1 MRTSHRQIRKRILDA
16 KSKIT
21 DEEFFSSK
29 AYNGYLTDLA
39 EAATKRYKRP
49 LRVRVV
55 ADHDDETVAF
65 TDYHGIYINA
75 CNHITWSFPSRLLR
89 SMSLEGLNA
98 HECGHNLFTDE
109 RIWHSYFAGLAKGKF
124 YPKMPDGL
132 DSMQKLYAKDI
143 LEALTDDTDTVPM
156 QVIMST
162 AHALSNILEDG
173 YVDARYS
180 YEFPGSPAKGIA
192 LNNLRYA
199 DTMPEITEMINRKY
213 YDHSIVVNLLIQ
225 YVRAHEVNNLSG
237 YTGEFIDKLYEYIP
251 WIDESVY
258 DDDARS
264 RCEAANRILVDL
276 WPMMQRCFD
285 ALRDKQKQAQQQAKQ
300 SSQQTGK
307 GGSGSG
313 SGQPGSGDDDND
325 GSQQGQQAVEED
337 LSSQLPKA
345 AANFTIKTKPVPSN
359 GTFTPNPGQMNAVR
373 AQVERV
379 IAEETSRIAAHLTN
393 GITSSG
399 NGGVDQNSE
408 YEGNDY
414 EHAADDIERLLSSMA
429 EEKVT
434 EELEEELSE
443 ELQREANDIRY
454 GNAHRNI
461 HVTVN
466 RMAHVDQN
474 LIDSYNRVAPELLM
488 LSKRLQRS
496 VSSALR
502 DRRQGGKQTGL
513 LIGKR
518 LNQHALYRNDGRIFY
533 NSRLPTEPINLSVGL
548 LIDESGSMCSN
559 DRITRARA
567 TAIVIQDFCESLGI
581 PLLVVGHTAW
591 SSHVE
596 LFSYSDFDTY
606 DTAGYDILT
615 GKRIQ
620 KGVFAKTRKE
630 CAAKLARAIQQDTG
644 PYYRK
649 GKGYDSQPLSTWI
662 RLWFDSYTKPN
673 LRPSSADGY
682 RSMIENHIIPVLG
695 HIQLSKLSSIQI
707 QRFYNDLHTQ
717 GRLDNHGN
725 RKYEPLSASTVKH
738 IHAVLSGALK
748 QAVKERI
755 IPFNPCDNC
764 KIPKREKKE
773 MHVLP
778 QDKIGAYLD
787 EAKRLGVYAL
797 FYLELTSGLRRGELL
812 GLEWADLNPETR
824 MLTVNKQLTRS
835 GGELCISV
843 PKTENS
849 IRTIA
854 LPENTVAVL
863 IDEHNKHPDSPLMF
877 WCPRTNGYWSPDS
890 LRHLHKQMLAA
901 AGVDESVRFHDLRH
915 TFSTLAIQS
924 GVDAKTV
931 AGMLGHYSA
940 AFTLDTYTHVTEQMK
955 RGAAEKIGVFMNA
968 SVNVQV
974 NVVHSPSAVVRGD
987 YESDLANCL
996 NPSNSTDLDPTSQ

>member
-21 DEEFFSSK
+21 DEEFFSSR

-359 GTFTPNPGQMNAVR
+359 GTFTPNPGQMNAIR

-443 ELQREANDIRY
+443 ELQREANAIRY

-533 NSRLPTEPINLSVGL
+533 NSRLQTEPINLSVGL

-606 DTAGYDILT
+606 DKNNRYRLMDMSARDCNRDGAALRFVAEKLSKQTSEVKILMIICDGQPNDDGYSGSAAEADLRGIKLEYA
-615 GKRIQ
+615 R
-620 KGVFAKTRKE
+620 KGVKIY
-630 CAAKLARAIQQDTG
+630 AAAIGED
-644 PYYRK
+644 
-649 GKGYDSQPLSTWI
+649 
-662 RLWFDSYTKPN
+662 
-673 LRPSSADGY
+673 RPRIERIYGDGY
-682 RSMIENHIIPVLG
+682 LDITNLQELPV
-695 HIQLSKLSSIQI
+695 
-707 QRFYNDLHTQ
+707 
-717 GRLDNHGN
+717 
-725 RKYEPLSASTVKH
+725 
-738 IHAVLSGALK
+738 
-748 QAVKERI
+748 
-755 IPFNPCDNC
+755 
-764 KIPKREKKE
+764 
-773 MHVLP
+773 
-778 QDKIGAYLD
+778 
-787 EAKRLGVYAL
+787 
-797 FYLELTSGLRRGELL
+797 
-812 GLEWADLNPETR
+812 
-824 MLTVNKQLTRS
+824 MLTNLIVRS
-835 GGELCISV
+835 
-843 PKTENS
+843 
-849 IRTIA
+849 
-854 LPENTVAVL
+854 LP
-863 IDEHNKHPDSPLMF
+863 H
-877 WCPRTNGYWSPDS
+877 
-890 LRHLHKQMLAA
+890 
-901 AGVDESVRFHDLRH
+901 
-915 TFSTLAIQS
+915 
-924 GVDAKTV
+924 
-931 AGMLGHYSA
+931 
-940 AFTLDTYTHVTEQMK
+940 
-955 RGAAEKIGVFMNA
+955 
-968 SVNVQV
+968 
-974 NVVHSPSAVVRGD
+974 
-987 YESDLANCL
+987 
-996 NPSNSTDLDPTSQ
+996 

>member
-21 DEEFFSSK
+21 DEEFFSSR

-264 RCEAANRILVDL
+264 RCEATNRILVDL

-285 ALRDKQKQAQQQAKQ
+285 ALRDKQKQAQQQAQQ

-313 SGQPGSGDDDND
+313 SGQPGSSDDDND

-337 LSSQLPKA
+337 LSSQLSKA

-359 GTFTPNPGQMNAVR
+359 GTFTPNPGQMNAIR

-443 ELQREANDIRY
+443 ELQREANAIRY

-606 DTAGYDILT
+606 DKNNRYRLMDMSARDCNRDGAALRFVAEKLSKQTSEVKILMIICDGQPNDDGYSGSAAEADLRGIKLEYA
-615 GKRIQ
+615 R
-620 KGVFAKTRKE
+620 KGVKIY
-630 CAAKLARAIQQDTG
+630 AAAIGED
-644 PYYRK
+644 
-649 GKGYDSQPLSTWI
+649 
-662 RLWFDSYTKPN
+662 
-673 LRPSSADGY
+673 RPRIERIYGDGY
-682 RSMIENHIIPVLG
+682 LDITNLQELPV
-695 HIQLSKLSSIQI
+695 
-707 QRFYNDLHTQ
+707 
-717 GRLDNHGN
+717 
-725 RKYEPLSASTVKH
+725 
-738 IHAVLSGALK
+738 
-748 QAVKERI
+748 
-755 IPFNPCDNC
+755 
-764 KIPKREKKE
+764 
-773 MHVLP
+773 
-778 QDKIGAYLD
+778 
-787 EAKRLGVYAL
+787 
-797 FYLELTSGLRRGELL
+797 
-812 GLEWADLNPETR
+812 
-824 MLTVNKQLTRS
+824 MLTNLIVRS
-835 GGELCISV
+835 
-843 PKTENS
+843 
-849 IRTIA
+849 
-854 LPENTVAVL
+854 LP
-863 IDEHNKHPDSPLMF
+863 H
-877 WCPRTNGYWSPDS
+877 
-890 LRHLHKQMLAA
+890 
-901 AGVDESVRFHDLRH
+901 
-915 TFSTLAIQS
+915 
-924 GVDAKTV
+924 
-931 AGMLGHYSA
+931 
-940 AFTLDTYTHVTEQMK
+940 
-955 RGAAEKIGVFMNA
+955 
-968 SVNVQV
+968 
-974 NVVHSPSAVVRGD
+974 
-987 YESDLANCL
+987 
-996 NPSNSTDLDPTSQ
+996 

>member
-21 DEEFFSSK
+21 DEEFFSSR

-109 RIWHSYFAGLAKGKF
+109 RIWYSYFAGLAKGKF

-285 ALRDKQKQAQQQAKQ
+285 ALRDKQKQAQQQAQ
-300 SSQQTGK
+300 RSSQQTGK

-313 SGQPGSGDDDND
+313 SGQPGRGDDDDD

-359 GTFTPNPGQMNAVR
+359 GTFTPNPGQMNAIR

-434 EELEEELSE
+434 EEL
-443 ELQREANDIRY
+443 
-454 GNAHRNI
+454 
-461 HVTVN
+461 
-466 RMAHVDQN
+466 
-474 LIDSYNRVAPELLM
+474 
-488 LSKRLQRS
+488 
-496 VSSALR
+496 
-502 DRRQGGKQTGL
+502 
-513 LIGKR
+513 
-518 LNQHALYRNDGRIFY
+518 
-533 NSRLPTEPINLSVGL
+533 
-548 LIDESGSMCSN
+548 
-559 DRITRARA
+559 
-567 TAIVIQDFCESLGI
+567 
-581 PLLVVGHTAW
+581 
-591 SSHVE
+591 
-596 LFSYSDFDTY
+596 
-606 DTAGYDILT
+606 
-615 GKRIQ
+615 
-620 KGVFAKTRKE
+620 
-630 CAAKLARAIQQDTG
+630 
-644 PYYRK
+644 
-649 GKGYDSQPLSTWI
+649 
-662 RLWFDSYTKPN
+662 
-673 LRPSSADGY
+673 
-682 RSMIENHIIPVLG
+682 
-695 HIQLSKLSSIQI
+695 
-707 QRFYNDLHTQ
+707 
-717 GRLDNHGN
+717 
-725 RKYEPLSASTVKH
+725 
-738 IHAVLSGALK
+738 
-748 QAVKERI
+748 
-755 IPFNPCDNC
+755 
-764 KIPKREKKE
+764 
-773 MHVLP
+773 
-778 QDKIGAYLD
+778 
-787 EAKRLGVYAL
+787 
-797 FYLELTSGLRRGELL
+797 
-812 GLEWADLNPETR
+812 
-824 MLTVNKQLTRS
+824 
-835 GGELCISV
+835 
-843 PKTENS
+843 
-849 IRTIA
+849 
-854 LPENTVAVL
+854 
-863 IDEHNKHPDSPLMF
+863 
-877 WCPRTNGYWSPDS
+877 
-890 LRHLHKQMLAA
+890 
-901 AGVDESVRFHDLRH
+901 
-915 TFSTLAIQS
+915 
-924 GVDAKTV
+924 
-931 AGMLGHYSA
+931 
-940 AFTLDTYTHVTEQMK
+940 
-955 RGAAEKIGVFMNA
+955 
-968 SVNVQV
+968 
-974 NVVHSPSAVVRGD
+974 
-987 YESDLANCL
+987 
-996 NPSNSTDLDPTSQ
+996 

>member
-21 DEEFFSSK
+21 DEEFFSSR

-109 RIWHSYFAGLAKGKF
+109 RVWHSYFAGLAKGKF

-199 DTMPEITEMINRKY
+199 DTMPEITEMINRNY

-264 RCEAANRILVDL
+264 RCEATNRILVDL

-285 ALRDKQKQAQQQAKQ
+285 ALRDKQKQAQQQAQQ
-300 SSQQTGK
+300 SSQQTAK

-313 SGQPGSGDDDND
+313 SGQPGRGDDDND

-359 GTFTPNPGQMNAVR
+359 GTFTPNPGQMNAIR

-443 ELQREANDIRY
+443 ELQREANAIRY

-606 DTAGYDILT
+606 DKNNRYRLMDMSARDCNRDGAALRFVAEKLSKQTSEVKILMIICDGQPNDDGYSGSAAEADLRGIKLEYA
-615 GKRIQ
+615 R
-620 KGVFAKTRKE
+620 KGVKIY
-630 CAAKLARAIQQDTG
+630 AAAIGED
-644 PYYRK
+644 
-649 GKGYDSQPLSTWI
+649 
-662 RLWFDSYTKPN
+662 
-673 LRPSSADGY
+673 RPRIERIYGDGY
-682 RSMIENHIIPVLG
+682 LDITNLQELPV
-695 HIQLSKLSSIQI
+695 
-707 QRFYNDLHTQ
+707 
-717 GRLDNHGN
+717 
-725 RKYEPLSASTVKH
+725 
-738 IHAVLSGALK
+738 
-748 QAVKERI
+748 
-755 IPFNPCDNC
+755 
-764 KIPKREKKE
+764 
-773 MHVLP
+773 
-778 QDKIGAYLD
+778 
-787 EAKRLGVYAL
+787 
-797 FYLELTSGLRRGELL
+797 
-812 GLEWADLNPETR
+812 
-824 MLTVNKQLTRS
+824 MLTNLIVRS
-835 GGELCISV
+835 
-843 PKTENS
+843 
-849 IRTIA
+849 
-854 LPENTVAVL
+854 LP
-863 IDEHNKHPDSPLMF
+863 H
-877 WCPRTNGYWSPDS
+877 
-890 LRHLHKQMLAA
+890 
-901 AGVDESVRFHDLRH
+901 
-915 TFSTLAIQS
+915 
-924 GVDAKTV
+924 
-931 AGMLGHYSA
+931 
-940 AFTLDTYTHVTEQMK
+940 
-955 RGAAEKIGVFMNA
+955 
-968 SVNVQV
+968 
-974 NVVHSPSAVVRGD
+974 
-987 YESDLANCL
+987 
-996 NPSNSTDLDPTSQ
+996 

>member
-21 DEEFFSSK
+21 DEEFFSSR

-264 RCEAANRILVDL
+264 RCEATNRILVDL

-285 ALRDKQKQAQQQAKQ
+285 ALRDKQKQAQQQAQQ
-300 SSQQTGK
+300 SSQQTAK

-359 GTFTPNPGQMNAVR
+359 GTFTPNPGQMNAIR
-373 AQVERV
+373 AQAERV

-429 EEKVT
+429 KEKVT

-443 ELQREANDIRY
+443 ELQREANAIRY

-606 DTAGYDILT
+606 DKNNRYRLMDMSARDCNRDGAALRFVAEKLSKQTSEVKILMIICDGQPNDDGYSGSAAEADLRGIKLEYA
-615 GKRIQ
+615 R
-620 KGVFAKTRKE
+620 KGVKIY
-630 CAAKLARAIQQDTG
+630 AAAIGED
-644 PYYRK
+644 
-649 GKGYDSQPLSTWI
+649 
-662 RLWFDSYTKPN
+662 
-673 LRPSSADGY
+673 RPRIERIYGDGY
-682 RSMIENHIIPVLG
+682 LDITNLQELPV
-695 HIQLSKLSSIQI
+695 
-707 QRFYNDLHTQ
+707 
-717 GRLDNHGN
+717 
-725 RKYEPLSASTVKH
+725 
-738 IHAVLSGALK
+738 
-748 QAVKERI
+748 
-755 IPFNPCDNC
+755 
-764 KIPKREKKE
+764 
-773 MHVLP
+773 
-778 QDKIGAYLD
+778 
-787 EAKRLGVYAL
+787 
-797 FYLELTSGLRRGELL
+797 
-812 GLEWADLNPETR
+812 
-824 MLTVNKQLTRS
+824 MLTNLIVRS
-835 GGELCISV
+835 
-843 PKTENS
+843 
-849 IRTIA
+849 
-854 LPENTVAVL
+854 LP
-863 IDEHNKHPDSPLMF
+863 H
-877 WCPRTNGYWSPDS
+877 
-890 LRHLHKQMLAA
+890 
-901 AGVDESVRFHDLRH
+901 
-915 TFSTLAIQS
+915 
-924 GVDAKTV
+924 
-931 AGMLGHYSA
+931 
-940 AFTLDTYTHVTEQMK
+940 
-955 RGAAEKIGVFMNA
+955 
-968 SVNVQV
+968 
-974 NVVHSPSAVVRGD
+974 
-987 YESDLANCL
+987 
-996 NPSNSTDLDPTSQ
+996 

>member
-21 DEEFFSSK
+21 DEEFFSSR

-109 RIWHSYFAGLAKGKF
+109 RVWHSYFAGLAKGKF

-264 RCEAANRILVDL
+264 RCEATNRILVDL

-285 ALRDKQKQAQQQAKQ
+285 ALRDKQKQAQQQAQQ
-300 SSQQTGK
+300 SSQQTAK

-313 SGQPGSGDDDND
+313 SGQPSSGNDDDD

-359 GTFTPNPGQMNAVR
+359 GTFTPNPGQMNAIR
-373 AQVERV
+373 TQVERV

-414 EHAADDIERLLSSMA
+414 EHAADDIERLLSSIA
-429 EEKVT
+429 KEKVT

-443 ELQREANDIRY
+443 DLQREANAIHY

-591 SSHVE
+591 SSPVE

-606 DTAGYDILT
+606 DKNNRYRLMDMSARDCNRDGAALRFVAEKLSKQTSEVKILMIICDGQPNDDGYSGSAAEADLRGIKLEYA
-615 GKRIQ
+615 R
-620 KGVFAKTRKE
+620 KGVKIY
-630 CAAKLARAIQQDTG
+630 AAAIGED
-644 PYYRK
+644 
-649 GKGYDSQPLSTWI
+649 
-662 RLWFDSYTKPN
+662 
-673 LRPSSADGY
+673 RPRIERIYGDGY
-682 RSMIENHIIPVLG
+682 LDITNLQELPV
-695 HIQLSKLSSIQI
+695 
-707 QRFYNDLHTQ
+707 
-717 GRLDNHGN
+717 
-725 RKYEPLSASTVKH
+725 
-738 IHAVLSGALK
+738 
-748 QAVKERI
+748 
-755 IPFNPCDNC
+755 
-764 KIPKREKKE
+764 
-773 MHVLP
+773 
-778 QDKIGAYLD
+778 
-787 EAKRLGVYAL
+787 
-797 FYLELTSGLRRGELL
+797 
-812 GLEWADLNPETR
+812 
-824 MLTVNKQLTRS
+824 MLTNLIVRS
-835 GGELCISV
+835 
-843 PKTENS
+843 
-849 IRTIA
+849 
-854 LPENTVAVL
+854 LP
-863 IDEHNKHPDSPLMF
+863 
-877 WCPRTNGYWSPDS
+877 R
-890 LRHLHKQMLAA
+890 
-901 AGVDESVRFHDLRH
+901 
-915 TFSTLAIQS
+915 
-924 GVDAKTV
+924 
-931 AGMLGHYSA
+931 
-940 AFTLDTYTHVTEQMK
+940 
-955 RGAAEKIGVFMNA
+955 
-968 SVNVQV
+968 
-974 NVVHSPSAVVRGD
+974 
-987 YESDLANCL
+987 
-996 NPSNSTDLDPTSQ
+996 

>member
-21 DEEFFSSK
+21 DEEFFSSR

-192 LNNLRYA
+192 LNNLRFA
-199 DTMPEITEMINRKY
+199 DTVPEISEMINRKY
-213 YDHSIVVNLLIQ
+213 YDHSIVLNLLIQ
-225 YVRAHEVNNLSG
+225 YIRAHEVNNLSG
-237 YTGEFIDKLYEYIP
+237 YTGEFIDKLYQYIP
-251 WIDESVY
+251 LVDECVY

-264 RCEAANRILVDL
+264 RCETVSKILIDL

-285 ALRDKQKQAQQQAKQ
+285 ALRDKQKQAQQQA
-300 SSQQTGK
+300 QQQK
-307 GGSGSG
+307 GVGSGSG
-313 SGQPGSGDDDND
+313 SGGVPTPGQSGSGDDEDDN
-325 GSQQGQQAVEED
+325 GLQQGKQAVEED

-345 AANFTIKTKPVPSN
+345 APNFTMKTTPVPSN
-359 GTFTPNPGQMNAVR
+359 GSFTPDPGQMNAIR
-373 AQVERV
+373 AQAERV
-379 IAEETSRIAAHLTN
+379 ISEESDRIAAHLTN
-393 GITSSG
+393 SITSSG
-399 NGGVDQNSE
+399 SGGVDQNSE
-408 YEGNDY
+408 YDGYDY
-414 EHAADDIERLLSSMA
+414 EHAAEDIERLLEHMA

-443 ELQREANDIRY
+443 ELQREANSIRY

-461 HVTVN
+461 HITVN
-466 RMAHVDQN
+466 RMARVDQN
-474 LIDSYNRVAPELLM
+474 LIDSYNRVAPDLLM

-496 VSSALR
+496 VSTALR
-502 DRRQGGKQTGL
+502 DQRQGGKQTGL

-518 LNQHALYRNDGRIFY
+518 LNQHALHRTDGRIFY

-606 DTAGYDILT
+606 DKNNRYRLMDMSARDCNRDGAALRFVAEKLSKQTSEVKILMIICDGQPNDDGYSGSAAEADLRGIKLEYA
-615 GKRIQ
+615 R
-620 KGVFAKTRKE
+620 KGVKIY
-630 CAAKLARAIQQDTG
+630 AAAIGED
-644 PYYRK
+644 
-649 GKGYDSQPLSTWI
+649 
-662 RLWFDSYTKPN
+662 
-673 LRPSSADGY
+673 RPRIERIYGDGY
-682 RSMIENHIIPVLG
+682 LDITNLQELPV
-695 HIQLSKLSSIQI
+695 
-707 QRFYNDLHTQ
+707 
-717 GRLDNHGN
+717 
-725 RKYEPLSASTVKH
+725 
-738 IHAVLSGALK
+738 
-748 QAVKERI
+748 
-755 IPFNPCDNC
+755 
-764 KIPKREKKE
+764 
-773 MHVLP
+773 
-778 QDKIGAYLD
+778 
-787 EAKRLGVYAL
+787 
-797 FYLELTSGLRRGELL
+797 
-812 GLEWADLNPETR
+812 
-824 MLTVNKQLTRS
+824 MLTNLIVRS
-835 GGELCISV
+835 
-843 PKTENS
+843 
-849 IRTIA
+849 
-854 LPENTVAVL
+854 LP
-863 IDEHNKHPDSPLMF
+863 H
-877 WCPRTNGYWSPDS
+877 
-890 LRHLHKQMLAA
+890 
-901 AGVDESVRFHDLRH
+901 
-915 TFSTLAIQS
+915 
-924 GVDAKTV
+924 
-931 AGMLGHYSA
+931 
-940 AFTLDTYTHVTEQMK
+940 
-955 RGAAEKIGVFMNA
+955 
-968 SVNVQV
+968 
-974 NVVHSPSAVVRGD
+974 
-987 YESDLANCL
+987 
-996 NPSNSTDLDPTSQ
+996 

>member
-21 DEEFFSSK
+21 DEEFFSSR

-143 LEALTDDTDTVPM
+143 LEELTDDTDTVPM

-300 SSQQTGK
+300 FSQQTGK

-399 NGGVDQNSE
+399 NGGVDQNNE

-443 ELQREANDIRY
+443 ELQREANAIRY

-461 HVTVN
+461 HVTVS

-606 DTAGYDILT
+606 DKNNRYRLMDMSARDCNRDGAALRFVAEKLSKQTSEVKILMIICDGQPNDDGYSGSAAEADLRGIKLEYA
-615 GKRIQ
+615 R
-620 KGVFAKTRKE
+620 KGVKIY
-630 CAAKLARAIQQDTG
+630 AAAIGED
-644 PYYRK
+644 
-649 GKGYDSQPLSTWI
+649 
-662 RLWFDSYTKPN
+662 
-673 LRPSSADGY
+673 RPRIERIYGDGY
-682 RSMIENHIIPVLG
+682 LDITNLQELPV
-695 HIQLSKLSSIQI
+695 
-707 QRFYNDLHTQ
+707 
-717 GRLDNHGN
+717 
-725 RKYEPLSASTVKH
+725 
-738 IHAVLSGALK
+738 
-748 QAVKERI
+748 
-755 IPFNPCDNC
+755 
-764 KIPKREKKE
+764 
-773 MHVLP
+773 
-778 QDKIGAYLD
+778 
-787 EAKRLGVYAL
+787 
-797 FYLELTSGLRRGELL
+797 
-812 GLEWADLNPETR
+812 
-824 MLTVNKQLTRS
+824 MLTNLIVRS
-835 GGELCISV
+835 
-843 PKTENS
+843 
-849 IRTIA
+849 
-854 LPENTVAVL
+854 LP
-863 IDEHNKHPDSPLMF
+863 H
-877 WCPRTNGYWSPDS
+877 
-890 LRHLHKQMLAA
+890 
-901 AGVDESVRFHDLRH
+901 
-915 TFSTLAIQS
+915 
-924 GVDAKTV
+924 
-931 AGMLGHYSA
+931 
-940 AFTLDTYTHVTEQMK
+940 
-955 RGAAEKIGVFMNA
+955 
-968 SVNVQV
+968 
-974 NVVHSPSAVVRGD
+974 
-987 YESDLANCL
+987 
-996 NPSNSTDLDPTSQ
+996 

>member
-21 DEEFFSSK
+21 DEEFFSSR

-264 RCEAANRILVDL
+264 RCEATNRILVDL

-285 ALRDKQKQAQQQAKQ
+285 ALRDKQKQAQQQAQQ
-300 SSQQTGK
+300 SSQQASK

-313 SGQPGSGDDDND
+313 SGQPRSGNDDDD

-359 GTFTPNPGQMNAVR
+359 GTFTPNPGQMNAIR
-373 AQVERV
+373 AQAERV
-379 IAEETSRIAAHLTN
+379 ISEETSRIAAHLTN
-393 GITSSG
+393 NITSSG

-408 YEGNDY
+408 YEGKDY

-443 ELQREANDIRY
+443 ELQREANAIRY

-606 DTAGYDILT
+606 DKNNRYRLMDMSARDCNRDGAALRFVAEKLSKQTSEVKILMIICDGQPNDDGYSGSAAEADLRGIKLEYA
-615 GKRIQ
+615 R
-620 KGVFAKTRKE
+620 KGVKIY
-630 CAAKLARAIQQDTG
+630 AAAIGED
-644 PYYRK
+644 
-649 GKGYDSQPLSTWI
+649 
-662 RLWFDSYTKPN
+662 
-673 LRPSSADGY
+673 RPRIERIYGDGY
-682 RSMIENHIIPVLG
+682 LDITNLQELPV
-695 HIQLSKLSSIQI
+695 
-707 QRFYNDLHTQ
+707 
-717 GRLDNHGN
+717 
-725 RKYEPLSASTVKH
+725 
-738 IHAVLSGALK
+738 
-748 QAVKERI
+748 
-755 IPFNPCDNC
+755 
-764 KIPKREKKE
+764 
-773 MHVLP
+773 
-778 QDKIGAYLD
+778 
-787 EAKRLGVYAL
+787 
-797 FYLELTSGLRRGELL
+797 
-812 GLEWADLNPETR
+812 
-824 MLTVNKQLTRS
+824 MLTNLIVRS
-835 GGELCISV
+835 
-843 PKTENS
+843 
-849 IRTIA
+849 
-854 LPENTVAVL
+854 LP
-863 IDEHNKHPDSPLMF
+863 H
-877 WCPRTNGYWSPDS
+877 
-890 LRHLHKQMLAA
+890 
-901 AGVDESVRFHDLRH
+901 
-915 TFSTLAIQS
+915 
-924 GVDAKTV
+924 
-931 AGMLGHYSA
+931 
-940 AFTLDTYTHVTEQMK
+940 
-955 RGAAEKIGVFMNA
+955 
-968 SVNVQV
+968 
-974 NVVHSPSAVVRGD
+974 
-987 YESDLANCL
+987 
-996 NPSNSTDLDPTSQ
+996 

>member
-21 DEEFFSSK
+21 DEEFFSSR

-285 ALRDKQKQAQQQAKQ
+285 ALRDKQKQAQQQAQQ

-359 GTFTPNPGQMNAVR
+359 GTFTPNPGQMNAIR

-443 ELQREANDIRY
+443 ELQREANAIRY

-474 LIDSYNRVAPELLM
+474 LIDSYNCVAPELLM

-606 DTAGYDILT
+606 DKNNRYRLMDMSARDCNRDGAALRFVAEKLSKQTSEVKILMIICDGQPNDDGYSGSAAEADLRGIKLEYA
-615 GKRIQ
+615 R
-620 KGVFAKTRKE
+620 KGVKIY
-630 CAAKLARAIQQDTG
+630 AAAIGED
-644 PYYRK
+644 
-649 GKGYDSQPLSTWI
+649 
-662 RLWFDSYTKPN
+662 
-673 LRPSSADGY
+673 RPRIERIYGDGY
-682 RSMIENHIIPVLG
+682 LDITNLQELPV
-695 HIQLSKLSSIQI
+695 
-707 QRFYNDLHTQ
+707 
-717 GRLDNHGN
+717 
-725 RKYEPLSASTVKH
+725 
-738 IHAVLSGALK
+738 
-748 QAVKERI
+748 
-755 IPFNPCDNC
+755 
-764 KIPKREKKE
+764 
-773 MHVLP
+773 
-778 QDKIGAYLD
+778 
-787 EAKRLGVYAL
+787 
-797 FYLELTSGLRRGELL
+797 
-812 GLEWADLNPETR
+812 
-824 MLTVNKQLTRS
+824 MLTNLIVRS
-835 GGELCISV
+835 
-843 PKTENS
+843 
-849 IRTIA
+849 
-854 LPENTVAVL
+854 LP
-863 IDEHNKHPDSPLMF
+863 H
-877 WCPRTNGYWSPDS
+877 
-890 LRHLHKQMLAA
+890 
-901 AGVDESVRFHDLRH
+901 
-915 TFSTLAIQS
+915 
-924 GVDAKTV
+924 
-931 AGMLGHYSA
+931 
-940 AFTLDTYTHVTEQMK
+940 
-955 RGAAEKIGVFMNA
+955 
-968 SVNVQV
+968 
-974 NVVHSPSAVVRGD
+974 
-987 YESDLANCL
+987 
-996 NPSNSTDLDPTSQ
+996 

>member
-21 DEEFFSSK
+21 DEEFFSSR

-156 QVIMST
+156 QVIMTT

-285 ALRDKQKQAQQQAKQ
+285 ALRDKQKQAQQQAQQ

-337 LSSQLPKA
+337 LSNQLPKA

-443 ELQREANDIRY
+443 ELQREANAIRY

-461 HVTVN
+461 HVTVS

-502 DRRQGGKQTGL
+502 DQRQGGKQTGL

-606 DTAGYDILT
+606 DKNNRYRLMDMSARDCNRDGAALRFVAEKLSKQTSEVKILMIICDGQPNDDGYS
-615 GKRIQ
+615 GS
-620 KGVFAKTRKE
+620 
-630 CAAKLARAIQQDTG
+630 AAEADLRGIKLEYA
-644 PYYRK
+644 RK
-649 GKGYDSQPLSTWI
+649 GIKIYAAAIGED
-662 RLWFDSYTKPN
+662 
-673 LRPSSADGY
+673 RPRIERIYGDGY
-682 RSMIENHIIPVLG
+682 LDITNLQELPV
-695 HIQLSKLSSIQI
+695 
-707 QRFYNDLHTQ
+707 
-717 GRLDNHGN
+717 
-725 RKYEPLSASTVKH
+725 
-738 IHAVLSGALK
+738 
-748 QAVKERI
+748 
-755 IPFNPCDNC
+755 
-764 KIPKREKKE
+764 
-773 MHVLP
+773 
-778 QDKIGAYLD
+778 
-787 EAKRLGVYAL
+787 
-797 FYLELTSGLRRGELL
+797 
-812 GLEWADLNPETR
+812 
-824 MLTVNKQLTRS
+824 MLTNLIVRS
-835 GGELCISV
+835 
-843 PKTENS
+843 
-849 IRTIA
+849 
-854 LPENTVAVL
+854 LP
-863 IDEHNKHPDSPLMF
+863 H
-877 WCPRTNGYWSPDS
+877 
-890 LRHLHKQMLAA
+890 
-901 AGVDESVRFHDLRH
+901 
-915 TFSTLAIQS
+915 
-924 GVDAKTV
+924 
-931 AGMLGHYSA
+931 
-940 AFTLDTYTHVTEQMK
+940 
-955 RGAAEKIGVFMNA
+955 
-968 SVNVQV
+968 
-974 NVVHSPSAVVRGD
+974 
-987 YESDLANCL
+987 
-996 NPSNSTDLDPTSQ
+996 

>member
-21 DEEFFSSK
+21 DEEFFSSR

-285 ALRDKQKQAQQQAKQ
+285 ALRDKQKQAQQQAQQ

-443 ELQREANDIRY
+443 ELQREANTIRY

-461 HVTVN
+461 HVTVS

-606 DTAGYDILT
+606 DKNNRYRLMDMSARDCNRDGAALCFVAEKLSKQTSEVKILMIICDGQPNDDGYSGSAAEADLRGIKLEYA
-615 GKRIQ
+615 R
-620 KGVFAKTRKE
+620 KGVKIY
-630 CAAKLARAIQQDTG
+630 AAAIGED
-644 PYYRK
+644 
-649 GKGYDSQPLSTWI
+649 
-662 RLWFDSYTKPN
+662 
-673 LRPSSADGY
+673 RPRIERIYGDGY
-682 RSMIENHIIPVLG
+682 LDITNLQELPV
-695 HIQLSKLSSIQI
+695 
-707 QRFYNDLHTQ
+707 
-717 GRLDNHGN
+717 
-725 RKYEPLSASTVKH
+725 
-738 IHAVLSGALK
+738 
-748 QAVKERI
+748 
-755 IPFNPCDNC
+755 
-764 KIPKREKKE
+764 
-773 MHVLP
+773 
-778 QDKIGAYLD
+778 
-787 EAKRLGVYAL
+787 
-797 FYLELTSGLRRGELL
+797 
-812 GLEWADLNPETR
+812 
-824 MLTVNKQLTRS
+824 MLTNLIVRS
-835 GGELCISV
+835 
-843 PKTENS
+843 
-849 IRTIA
+849 
-854 LPENTVAVL
+854 LP
-863 IDEHNKHPDSPLMF
+863 H
-877 WCPRTNGYWSPDS
+877 
-890 LRHLHKQMLAA
+890 
-901 AGVDESVRFHDLRH
+901 
-915 TFSTLAIQS
+915 
-924 GVDAKTV
+924 
-931 AGMLGHYSA
+931 
-940 AFTLDTYTHVTEQMK
+940 
-955 RGAAEKIGVFMNA
+955 
-968 SVNVQV
+968 
-974 NVVHSPSAVVRGD
+974 
-987 YESDLANCL
+987 
-996 NPSNSTDLDPTSQ
+996 

>member
-21 DEEFFSSK
+21 DEEFFSSR

-285 ALRDKQKQAQQQAKQ
+285 ALRDKQKQAQQQAQQ
-300 SSQQTGK
+300 SSQHTGK

-313 SGQPGSGDDDND
+313 SGQPGSGDDEND

-345 AANFTIKTKPVPSN
+345 APNFTMKTTPVPSN
-359 GTFTPNPGQMNAVR
+359 GSFTPDPGQMNAIR

-399 NGGVDQNSE
+399 NGGVDQNNE

-443 ELQREANDIRY
+443 ELQREANAIRY

-606 DTAGYDILT
+606 DKNNRYRLMDMSARDCNRDGAALRFVAEKLSKQTSEVKILMIICDGQPNDDGYSGSAAEADLRGIKLEYA
-615 GKRIQ
+615 R
-620 KGVFAKTRKE
+620 KGVKIY
-630 CAAKLARAIQQDTG
+630 AAAIGED
-644 PYYRK
+644 
-649 GKGYDSQPLSTWI
+649 
-662 RLWFDSYTKPN
+662 
-673 LRPSSADGY
+673 RPRIERIYGDGY
-682 RSMIENHIIPVLG
+682 LDITNLQELPV
-695 HIQLSKLSSIQI
+695 
-707 QRFYNDLHTQ
+707 
-717 GRLDNHGN
+717 
-725 RKYEPLSASTVKH
+725 
-738 IHAVLSGALK
+738 
-748 QAVKERI
+748 
-755 IPFNPCDNC
+755 
-764 KIPKREKKE
+764 
-773 MHVLP
+773 
-778 QDKIGAYLD
+778 
-787 EAKRLGVYAL
+787 
-797 FYLELTSGLRRGELL
+797 
-812 GLEWADLNPETR
+812 
-824 MLTVNKQLTRS
+824 MLTNLIVRS
-835 GGELCISV
+835 
-843 PKTENS
+843 
-849 IRTIA
+849 
-854 LPENTVAVL
+854 LP
-863 IDEHNKHPDSPLMF
+863 H
-877 WCPRTNGYWSPDS
+877 
-890 LRHLHKQMLAA
+890 
-901 AGVDESVRFHDLRH
+901 
-915 TFSTLAIQS
+915 
-924 GVDAKTV
+924 
-931 AGMLGHYSA
+931 
-940 AFTLDTYTHVTEQMK
+940 
-955 RGAAEKIGVFMNA
+955 
-968 SVNVQV
+968 
-974 NVVHSPSAVVRGD
+974 
-987 YESDLANCL
+987 
-996 NPSNSTDLDPTSQ
+996 

>member
-21 DEEFFSSK
+21 DEEFFSSR

-285 ALRDKQKQAQQQAKQ
+285 ALRDKQKQAQQQAQQ

-345 AANFTIKTKPVPSN
+345 APNFTMKTTPVPNN
-359 GTFTPNPGQMNAVR
+359 GSFTPDPGQMNAIR
-373 AQVERV
+373 AQAERV
-379 IAEETSRIAAHLTN
+379 ISEESDRIAAHLTN
-393 GITSSG
+393 SITSSG
-399 NGGVDQNSE
+399 SGGVDQNSE
-408 YEGNDY
+408 YDGYDY
-414 EHAADDIERLLSSMA
+414 EHAAEDIERLLEHMA

-443 ELQREANDIRY
+443 ELQREANSIRY

-461 HVTVN
+461 HITVN
-466 RMAHVDQN
+466 RMARVDQD

-496 VSSALR
+496 VSPALR

-518 LNQHALYRNDGRIFY
+518 LNQHALHRTDGRIFY

-606 DTAGYDILT
+606 DKNNRYRLMDMSARDCNRDGAG
-615 GKRIQ
+615 
-620 KGVFAKTRKE
+620 
-630 CAAKLARAIQQDTG
+630 
-644 PYYRK
+644 
-649 GKGYDSQPLSTWI
+649 
-662 RLWFDSYTKPN
+662 
-673 LRPSSADGY
+673 
-682 RSMIENHIIPVLG
+682 
-695 HIQLSKLSSIQI
+695 
-707 QRFYNDLHTQ
+707 
-717 GRLDNHGN
+717 
-725 RKYEPLSASTVKH
+725 
-738 IHAVLSGALK
+738 
-748 QAVKERI
+748 
-755 IPFNPCDNC
+755 
-764 KIPKREKKE
+764 
-773 MHVLP
+773 
-778 QDKIGAYLD
+778 
-787 EAKRLGVYAL
+787 
-797 FYLELTSGLRRGELL
+797 
-812 GLEWADLNPETR
+812 
-824 MLTVNKQLTRS
+824 
-835 GGELCISV
+835 GG
-843 PKTENS
+843 
-849 IRTIA
+849 
-854 LPENTVAVL
+854 
-863 IDEHNKHPDSPLMF
+863 
-877 WCPRTNGYWSPDS
+877 W
-890 LRHLHKQMLAA
+890 
-901 AGVDESVRFHDLRH
+901 
-915 TFSTLAIQS
+915 
-924 GVDAKTV
+924 
-931 AGMLGHYSA
+931 
-940 AFTLDTYTHVTEQMK
+940 
-955 RGAAEKIGVFMNA
+955 
-968 SVNVQV
+968 
-974 NVVHSPSAVVRGD
+974 
-987 YESDLANCL
+987 
-996 NPSNSTDLDPTSQ
+996 

>member
-21 DEEFFSSK
+21 DEEFFSSR

-109 RIWHSYFAGLAKGKF
+109 RVWHSYFAGLAKGKF

-199 DTMPEITEMINRKY
+199 DTMPEITEMINRKN

-264 RCEAANRILVDL
+264 RCEATNRILVDL

-285 ALRDKQKQAQQQAKQ
+285 ALRDKQKQAQQQAQQ
-300 SSQQTGK
+300 SSQQTAK

-313 SGQPGSGDDDND
+313 SGQPGRGDDDND

-359 GTFTPNPGQMNAVR
+359 GTFTPNPGQMNAIR

-443 ELQREANDIRY
+443 ELQREANAIRY

-606 DTAGYDILT
+606 DKNNRYRLMDMSARDCNRDGAALRFVAEKLSKQTSEVKILMIICDGQPNDDGYSGSAAEADLRGIKLEYA
-615 GKRIQ
+615 R
-620 KGVFAKTRKE
+620 KGVKIY
-630 CAAKLARAIQQDTG
+630 AAAIGED
-644 PYYRK
+644 
-649 GKGYDSQPLSTWI
+649 
-662 RLWFDSYTKPN
+662 
-673 LRPSSADGY
+673 RPRIERIYGDGY
-682 RSMIENHIIPVLG
+682 LDITNLQELPV
-695 HIQLSKLSSIQI
+695 
-707 QRFYNDLHTQ
+707 
-717 GRLDNHGN
+717 
-725 RKYEPLSASTVKH
+725 
-738 IHAVLSGALK
+738 
-748 QAVKERI
+748 
-755 IPFNPCDNC
+755 
-764 KIPKREKKE
+764 
-773 MHVLP
+773 
-778 QDKIGAYLD
+778 
-787 EAKRLGVYAL
+787 
-797 FYLELTSGLRRGELL
+797 
-812 GLEWADLNPETR
+812 
-824 MLTVNKQLTRS
+824 MLTNLIVRS
-835 GGELCISV
+835 
-843 PKTENS
+843 
-849 IRTIA
+849 
-854 LPENTVAVL
+854 LP
-863 IDEHNKHPDSPLMF
+863 H
-877 WCPRTNGYWSPDS
+877 
-890 LRHLHKQMLAA
+890 
-901 AGVDESVRFHDLRH
+901 
-915 TFSTLAIQS
+915 
-924 GVDAKTV
+924 
-931 AGMLGHYSA
+931 
-940 AFTLDTYTHVTEQMK
+940 
-955 RGAAEKIGVFMNA
+955 
-968 SVNVQV
+968 
-974 NVVHSPSAVVRGD
+974 
-987 YESDLANCL
+987 
-996 NPSNSTDLDPTSQ
+996 